1 MGLVP
6 VAVLVV
12 CKRLGF
18 IAFLVVDIVPEGVE
32 GGYIGVVIS
41 GGGGRAG
48 WGGKGGGGKGEDGDT
63 GLKKDKCLFKGFLLG
78 NRQSHLV

>member
-12 CKRLGF
+12 CKQLGF
-18 IAFLVVDIVPEGVE
+18 IAILVVDIVPEGVE
-32 GGYIGVVIS
+32 GRYIGVGRAIP

-48 WGGKGGGGKGEDGDT
+48 WSSKGSGGKGEDGDT
-63 GLKKDKCLFKGFLLG
+63 GLKK
-78 NRQSHLV
+78 NRC

>member
-1 MGLVP
+1 MVP

-63 GLKKDKCLFKGFLLG
+63 GLKKKLYKNGFLMG
-78 NRQSHLV
+78 NSPCHLV